1 MTLYFVRHGETEY
14 NRHHQLM
21 GQRID
26 ASLDSTGRQQAHQ
39 VIPKIPKDFTIIYSS
54 PLKRAAE
61 TAKIIADFFNKNI
74 EIRQELKERDF
85 GKLSGMNWHEIDSI
99 AGEALSEQD
108 ENLTYDYTK
117 FHGES
122 VEQVR
127 ARLQKFLDEVR
138 VKHDK
143 DHVVVV
149 THYGIINLMNTMYPH
164 KEHHKLS
171 NSSVH
176 KFEI

>member
-1 MTLYFVRHGETEY
+1 MTLYFVRHGETDY

-26 ASLDSTGRQQAHQ
+26 ASLDDTGRQQAHH
-39 VIPKIPKDFTIIYSS
+39 VIAKLPKDFTVIYSS

-61 TAKIIADFFNKNI
+61 TAKIIADYFNKNV
-74 EIRQELKERDF
+74 EISNDLKERDF
-85 GKLSGMNWHEIDSI
+85 GKLSGMNWHEVDIF
-99 AGEALSEQD
+99 AGEPLSVSD

-122 VEQVR
+122 VAQVKG
-127 ARLQKFLDEVR
+127 RLQNFIHEVKK
-138 VKHDK
+138 KHPNENI
-143 DHVVVV
+143 VVV
-149 THYGIINLMNTMYPH
+149 THYGIINLMNSLYPH
-164 KEHHKLS
+164 KEHHKLT